1 MNFRNVLEAKLAEK
15 RNNEKDEPL
24 MSYYI
29 KYKCSKICGKC
40 IMIIIGHCAFY
51 SANFVIFSIDLLSD
65 TLSERTINCSCFRH
79 KGVDI

>member
-40 IMIIIGHCAFY
+40 IMIIIGH
-51 SANFVIFSIDLLSD
+51 
-65 TLSERTINCSCFRH
+65 
-79 KGVDI
+79 